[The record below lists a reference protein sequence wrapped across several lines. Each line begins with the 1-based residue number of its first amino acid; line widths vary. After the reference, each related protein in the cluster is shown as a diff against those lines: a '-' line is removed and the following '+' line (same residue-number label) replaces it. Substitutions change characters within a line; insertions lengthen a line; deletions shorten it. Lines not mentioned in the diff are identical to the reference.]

1 MERIIYVGMDVHT
14 SNYTLCAYT
23 DTELDSVMLQ
33 EPVKLA
39 PSVESVERFIRK
51 ARKKLDACV
60 PGFGDGPAKV
70 ICGYEAGCL
79 GFSLLRQL
87 ERKGI
92 PCVVMAPTTILAE
105 RGGRRIKTDKNDA
118 EWLARSLCFG
128 SYKPVYVC
136 DDEDLDNRDYI
147 RARNAKKELLKQ
159 TKQQILCF
167 LHAQG
172 HSYDGTPWTGRFFK
186 WIKGLEM
193 SARKRE
199 ALDAYLGSY
208 RFLDD
213 EIRRMDSRI
222 EEMAREER
230 YLEHARK
237 LMAMKGIATNTAMS
251 LLTEVGDF
259 ARFKS
264 ADAFAAFLGLVPGEQ
279 SSGRNEKRMGITKA
293 GNSHLRKLLVEAAH
307 GFARCRCAS
316 SKSLALRKRQE
327 GLPDEVV
334 RYADR
339 AARRLSHRARHLL
352 EEKGKAYNVAV
363 AAIARE
369 MACFIWGMMNGLYQ
383 TRAEAQG

>member
-14 SNYTLCAYT
+14 TSYTLCAYA
-23 DTELDSVMLQ
+23 DTELNSIMLQ

-39 PSVESVERFIRK
+39 PNVESVERFIRK
-51 ARKKLDACV
+51 AREKLDACA
-60 PGFGDGPAKV
+60 PGFGDGPARV
-70 ICGYEAGCL
+70 VCGYEAGCL

-105 RGGRRIKTDKNDA
+105 RGGRRVKTDKNDA

-128 SYKPVYVC
+128 SYKPVYAG

-147 RARNAKKELLKQ
+147 RARNAQKELLKQ
-159 TKQQILCF
+159 TKQQILGF

-186 WIKGLEM
+186 WLKGLEM

-199 ALDAYLGSY
+199 ALNAYLNSY
-208 RFLDD
+208 HFHSE

-222 EEMAREER
+222 EEMAREGR

-259 ARFKS
+259 ARFAS

-279 SSGRNEKRMGITKA
+279 SSGGSERRTGITKA
-293 GNSHLRKLLVEAAH
+293 GNSHLRRLLVESAH
-307 GFARCRCAS
+307 SFVRCRCAAA
-316 SKSLALRKRQE
+316 KSLALRKRQE

-334 RYADR
+334 AYADR

-352 EEKGKAYNVAV
+352 EKNNKPYNVVV

-369 MACFIWGMMNGLYQ
+369 MACFIWGMMNGQ
-383 TRAEAQG
+383 HRTRAEAQG